1 MGNQK
6 HIILSSS
13 SNVCITKSSN
23 MKSAL
28 QDCCKLFFISC
39 SLYYSKNILEFQI
52 WVKTQKVDPRVFSSA
67 VSSTSNSPFQ
77 TQQLRAQ
84 ILQANRPGVWF
95 QLVIDGL
102 CGLFKL
108 VSCAKPPSPHVSTED
123 NTVCFRSPTSDTAAQ
138 AVTVWVQLLALKWG
152 RIIISPFCFERIFSV
167 FLRNQL

>member
-52 WVKTQKVDPRVFSSA
+52 WVKTQKVDPRVFSRA
-67 VSSTSNSPFQ
+67 ISSTSNSPFQ

-84 ILQANRPGVWF
+84 ISQANRPGVWF

-102 CGLFKL
+102 CGLCKL
-108 VSCAKPPSPHVSTED
+108 VSCAKPPSPPVSTKD
-123 NTVCFRSPTSDTAAQ
+123 NTVCFRSPTSDKAAQ
-138 AVTVWVQLLALKWG
+138 AVTV
-152 RIIISPFCFERIFSV
+152 
-167 FLRNQL
+167 